1 MYFAGRCQAES
12 LLLLKKT
19 ARHPQLAQRCRLR
32 SLFLSLSLLRQRR
45 YPSVCLFSVSPSAM
59 VYIEGGQVRDRRSML
74 RPTIVIDVFWGIVNF
89 VWLL

>member
-1 MYFAGRCQAES
+1 M
-12 LLLLKKT
+12 
-19 ARHPQLAQRCRLR
+19 
-32 SLFLSLSLLRQRR
+32 
-45 YPSVCLFSVSPSAM
+45 CLFSVSPSAM